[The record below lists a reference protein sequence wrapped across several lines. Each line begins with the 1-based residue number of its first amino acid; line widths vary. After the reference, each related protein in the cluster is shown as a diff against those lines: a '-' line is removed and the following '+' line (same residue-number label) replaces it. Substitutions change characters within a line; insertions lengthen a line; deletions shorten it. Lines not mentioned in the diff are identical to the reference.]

1 VARDSSPYVRQ
12 AVVAKWKAHAP
23 LLALVSAGSIYPP
36 QRPPNPPWPFVAYG
50 VPQVEPFGAS
60 CLDGCTVS
68 FAGHA
73 YAETGGA
80 GVDTVQGEQL
90 AGEIAQRMVDALD
103 APLDLAAL
111 ADCPYPATAFVT
123 WSRTQVIQDDSEA
136 DRFHAI
142 VSFDVTV
149 SS

>member
-1 VARDSSPYVRQ
+1 MAKDSSPYVRQ
-12 AVVAKWKAHAP
+12 AVVAAWKAYAP
-23 LLALVSAGSIYPP
+23 LLALVPAGRIFPP
-36 QRPPNPPWPFVAYG
+36 QRPPNPEWPFVAYG
-50 VPQVEPFGAS
+50 VPVVAPFGAS
-60 CLDGCTVS
+60 CLDGCTVG

-73 YAETGGA
+73 YAETTGTGA
-80 GVDTVQGEQL
+80 ETVQGELL
-90 AGEIAQRMVDALD
+90 ASNIAQRMAEAVG

-111 ADCPYPATAFVT
+111 VDCPYPATAFVT
-123 WSRTQVIQDDSEA
+123 WTGTQVIQDGSEA

>member
-1 VARDSSPYVRQ
+1 MA
-12 AVVAKWKAHAP
+12 WKAYAP
-23 LLALVSAGSIYPP
+23 LLALVPASRIYPP
-36 QRPPNPPWPFVAYG
+36 QRPPNPEWPFVGYG
-50 VPQVEPFGAS
+50 VPVVSPFTAS
-60 CLDGCTVS
+60 CLDGATVS

-73 YAETGGA
+73 YAETTGEG
-80 GVDTVQGEQL
+80 DQTVQGELL
-90 AGEIAQRMVDALD
+90 ASDIAQRMAEAIS

-111 ADCPYPATAFVT
+111 VDCPYPAVAHVT
-123 WSRTQVIQDDSEA
+123 WTGTQVIQDGSEA